1 MGEPTRSILGRSLE
15 KSGLSSVLPSQQTWC
30 TLMFHG
36 GATAFAKSPKKLIN
50 SLLVFHCR
58 VQVLNKSVIYMGF
71 MMKKTRNWSQ
81 LIVGWGDIN
90 QQKKKRD
97 GPTLLQ
103 MSSFGCRAEESQTFS
118 LDLGERHPLTKTM
131 FESTANLLWLGSH
144 LEQGPLPSFTL
155 RLGRH
160 RCLTPQPFY
169 RCCCISIPAGRPKFE
184 LGS

>member
-90 QQKKKRD
+90 QQKKRGMAPPCFKCHPLDVAPRSLRHSLLIWARD
-97 GPTLLQ
+97 IPWQKPCLNLQ
-103 MSSFGCRAEESQTFS
+103 RIYCG
-118 LDLGERHPLTKTM
+118 LDLISNKDLYHPLP
-131 FESTANLLWLGSH
+131 FGSDDI
-144 LEQGPLPSFTL
+144 GV
-155 RLGRH
+155 
-160 RCLTPQPFY
+160 
-169 RCCCISIPAGRPKFE
+169 
-184 LGS
+184 